1 MAQINNYLD
10 ITLDEN
16 VISQMVEELLEKA
29 EEPIES
35 LVKES
40 DEVIKQAAQ
49 NFLQVLNFE
58 EKNLQILK
66 NCLTQMKKFK
76 KANKSKDGGWANES
90 AERQYSIYSDQV
102 SEIKNDLVIQK
113 AVKNIY
119 KAGLAFQD
127 IANKAIGQDPQVV
140 ITTALKKE
148 NASYKISLR
157 ELLESDITHLE
168 IGSRGGISL
177 RINTSYATLEEKA
190 NDLQSSIE
198 KLSSNDLND
207 QRNLNKVYAEAIRR
221 FEKYKGISS
230 KSNKK
235 VGIILW
241 NLGKWLKMTPSA
253 AGDITE
259 AYNAYLLGGEYKYG
273 KMTGDINHDM
283 DILMHLVEEIDNARG
298 RLIGDISTRLDE
310 NLSIEYAIKSTNASL
325 QSYKQIEELAKVV
338 LGQKNKVSGRT
349 INKKGTVRERLKRL
363 KEIDNKIK
371 STRNKIENMMEDE
384 IIETVNGTMINYIK
398 EFQ

>member
-10 ITLDEN
+10 VTLDEN

-58 EKNLQILK
+58 EKNLQVLK

-76 KANKSKDGGWANES
+76 KANKSKDGGWVNES
-90 AERQYSIYSDQV
+90 AERQYNIYSDQV
-102 SEIKNDLVIQK
+102 SEIKNDLVIQR

-127 IANKAIGQDPQVV
+127 ITNKAIGQDPQVV

-168 IGSRGGISL
+168 IGSKGGISL

-198 KLSSNDLND
+198 KLSSNDLID
-207 QRNLNKVYAEAIRR
+207 QSNLNKVYAEAIRR

-253 AGDITE
+253 VGDITE

-273 KMTGDINHDM
+273 RMTGDINHDM
-283 DILMHLVEEIDNARG
+283 DILMHLVEEVDNARG

-325 QSYKQIEELAKVV
+325 QSYKQIKELAEVV
-338 LGQKNKVSGRT
+338 LGKKNRVSKRT

-363 KEIDNKIK
+363 KEIDNELKL
-371 STRNKIENMMEDE
+371 TRNKIEDMVEDE
-384 IIETVNGTMINYIK
+384 VIETVNETIVDYIG
-398 EFQ
+398 EFL